1 MSERKRPHED
11 SNNGCQSAKNCYCID
26 DRCKELCRYN
36 CNPECDECRVL
47 RRDVD
52 ELGDELC
59 DAEVDLERA
68 RSDVDRHSMEV
79 SNANYNLRALRLLL
93 KMDKMKI
100 MAFKEMR
107 REDRDDGEDKERNQ
121 DGGIWNREM
130 DMEH

>member
-1 MSERKRPHED
+1 MSKRKRPRED
-11 SNNGCQSAKNCYCID
+11 SNNGCQSAKNCDCID
-26 DRCKELCRYN
+26 DRCQELCRYN

-68 RSDVDRHSMEV
+68 RSDVDRHSTEV
-79 SNANYNLRALRLLL
+79 SNANSNLRALRLLL

-107 REDRDDGEDKERNQ
+107 REDRDDGEDKERN
-121 DGGIWNREM
+121 
-130 DMEH
+130 